1 MYPIPSGAVHQRIFD
16 AMEMKL
22 DIGIADLM
30 RLILQ
35 LPEEQRAKLQ
45 VWLAK
50 DDKARRKALEE
61 LLLKAPTI
69 TDAQAKRYEEVRKA
83 IDAWR

>member
-1 MYPIPSGAVHQRIFD
+1 MHERIFE

-22 DIGIADLM
+22 DIGLAELM

-45 VWLAK
+45 AWLSK
-50 DDKARRKALEE
+50 DEKARRKALEE

-83 IDAWR
+83 IDTWR